1 MQKKTENLWH
11 YFTDELDHNMQVLAN
26 LKPNRDLQTGNN
38 GVANLKVA
46 KPSKYLSNSWRTF
59 EMPLINYEITLDL
72 TFSASIVICIADKRT
87 FAIADTK
94 LLWCSW
100 SFIY

>member
-1 MQKKTENLWH
+1 
-11 YFTDELDHNMQVLAN
+11 
-26 LKPNRDLQTGNN
+26 
-38 GVANLKVA
+38 
-46 KPSKYLSNSWRTF
+46 
-59 EMPLINYEITLDL
+59 MPLINYEITLDL
-72 TFSASIVICIADKRT
+72 TFSGSIVICIADKRT